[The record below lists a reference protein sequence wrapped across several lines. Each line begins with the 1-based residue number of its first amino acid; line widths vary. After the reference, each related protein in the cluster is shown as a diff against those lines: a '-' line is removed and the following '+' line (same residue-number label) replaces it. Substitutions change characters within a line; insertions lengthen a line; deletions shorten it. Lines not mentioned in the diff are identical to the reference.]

1 MDKKV
6 PMRQCVGCGEM
17 KDKRSMLRVVKT
29 PDDQIVLDSNGK
41 QNGRGAYVC
50 RNVECFRRAIR
61 SKGLERSLKT
71 TIPKDISDCLE
82 QEINIGQQQ

>member
-61 SKGLERSLKT
+61 NKGLERSLKT

>member
-1 MDKKV
+1 MEKKI
-6 PMRQCVGCGEM
+6 PKRQCVGCGEM

-61 SKGLERSLKT
+61 NKGLERSLKT